1 MSTAP
6 AEMPREETGAMTVQP
21 EPTPPVRVE
30 QTMDDFIAMA
40 LRDSSIDVTKLEAL
54 LRMKREAVAEQAKV
68 EFYEA
73 LHAAQAEMPQVE
85 RLGVVRLIAKDGRD
99 LGTYNFAKWEDM
111 DRVLRP
117 IMERHGFTLD
127 FDMKQRTGD
136 GGGAEVTATL
146 THARNGRTHS
156 MTRAVSLALD
166 SGAGRNN
173 LQAMGATISYAKR
186 YLAEMLF
193 NIVRK
198 GVDDDGISADKKYIT
213 AEQAEELRLKS
224 KQAKRD
230 EGSLLDRLFK
240 GTVRSFDEVETG
252 AFVVVKNMLDGII
265 QQHASKKAPPGGE

>member
-1 MSTAP
+1 MTSPPP
-6 AEMPREETGAMTVQP
+6 AAEIALREES
-21 EPTPPVRVE
+21 PPPIRVE
-30 QTMDDFIAMA
+30 QTMDDFIGMA
-40 LRDSSIDVTKLEAL
+40 LRNASIDVNKLEAL

-68 EFYEA
+68 AFYEA

-85 RLGVVRLIAKDGRD
+85 RLGVVRLISKDGKD
-99 LGTYNFAKWEDM
+99 LGSYNFAKWEDM

-127 FDMKQRTGD
+127 FDMEQRAAE
-136 GGGAEVTATL
+136 GGGAKVTATL
-146 THARNGRTHS
+146 THAKDGRTHS

-166 SGAGRNN
+166 GGAGRNN
-173 LQAMGATISYAKR
+173 LQAMGSTLSYAKR

-198 GVDDDGISADKKYIT
+198 GADDDGVSASKKYIT
-213 AEQAEELRLKS
+213 PEQADELRALS

-230 EGSLLDRLFK
+230 EGALLDRLFN
-240 GTVRSFDEVETG
+240 GTARSFDEIEAG

-265 QQHASKKAPPGGE
+265 KQSAKKPPPEGTV